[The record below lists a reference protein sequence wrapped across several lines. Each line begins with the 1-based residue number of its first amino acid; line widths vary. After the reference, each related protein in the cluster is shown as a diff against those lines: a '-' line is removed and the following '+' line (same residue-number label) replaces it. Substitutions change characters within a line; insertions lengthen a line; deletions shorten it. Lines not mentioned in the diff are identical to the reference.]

1 MLKLIGKKIYTIL
14 TYQIFFLF
22 SKPIM
27 GFTLNLQ
34 AWVRL
39 GLNDCLMESY
49 LDAMTSDK
57 KALE

>member
-1 MLKLIGKKIYTIL
+1 MLKLMGKKIYTIL
-14 TYQIFFLF
+14 TYQFYLF
-22 SKPIM
+22 SKM
-27 GFTLNLQ
+27 GFTFNLQ

-57 KALE
+57 KTLE